1 MTIRSTGFYRPG
13 AAGGTHSGY
22 PQMGSQYRGGGF
34 LGQLGNYRNQMAQM
48 QLAMMREQL
57 KQSELAR
64 KMQVEEFMRNR
75 TRGPELKP
83 LPPWATAERMY
94 NLQKQDRDA
103 RAKQMAE
110 ALYSHPH
117 MSGRQDPLGRQRIHQ
132 MIQAIGP
139 EAAHA
144 GLMQSGRLFAG
155 QTGSPDQSAYGNR
168 DVGGFPVL
176 TTVQTGTTAEGVPAY
191 GQVQTGETPYAQ
203 IGGMKRG
210 TLPGTVPK
218 TGKALIH
225 EGEVVVPKEQVD
237 RPLLHY
243 LMADAMEK
251 GVPLGKGGEGYKCGS
266 LKGYQAG
273 TLLEGAQ
280 GDEALRRFQQL
291 RSGTVGGFQPMIP
304 GLEGTTPS
312 VWPGYLQQMAGTT
325 RPGVEEQIARMTRE
339 TEGLVDQLRQQDLP
353 FPKGVAGTG
362 GLSYETIQKAV
373 DAADSADK
381 QKLLKAARDY
391 AYGGKAFSDDAIKAA
406 RKTKYGRALLA
417 AAMPAVALTAMGE
430 PRETSAMTKLLA
442 ANPLAWPGLIGAKAI
457 EEARKGRPTSEA
469 IGAGGGELAAALAG
483 TAKGARDVAVDVG
496 AGLFT
501 GAMGP
506 TYFQDQ
512 PTEDAAAQRVL
523 ELQQTG
529 GGPAAEEP
537 TPSGAPAAE
546 PGGITGTGTKD
557 DPYTMVGQLSE
568 REQAYQEMRGDP
580 GFINAKHHGD
590 MAQAEVTKLLTLLQN
605 HGHRMDPQVKQ
616 NTLQQLQF
624 QSKIAGQWQ
633 ARVREREKEVEDILK
648 TGEMARQAR
657 VKEEHKQGLQTDR
670 LLSGIEAR
678 EKAKYRTIRLGNAA
692 NVMRDLYKAWLTDK
706 KASNRQRV
714 EEQLFDMVE
723 QIYEDQGRQK
733 PSPEEITQTV
743 RNLVFLN
750 DETMFVMGVES
761 LLK

>member
-1 MTIRSTGFYRPG
+1 MAKAPDVGAPFPSGQMDLPLEQVKAATKGLSTAEKNAVYRGLTRLKRGLSIGDDTIKALSKTKIGKGILMGAGVATGVG
-13 AAGGTHSGY
+13 VMAASESVEPETKEGVWDYLKYMY
-22 PQMGSQYRGGGF
+22 PQ
-34 LGQLGNYRNQMAQM
+34 
-48 QLAMMREQL
+48 
-57 KQSELAR
+57 
-64 KMQVEEFMRNR
+64 VE
-75 TRGPELKP
+75 
-83 LPPWATAERMY
+83 
-94 NLQKQDRDA
+94 
-103 RAKQMAE
+103 
-110 ALYSHPH
+110 
-117 MSGRQDPLGRQRIHQ
+117 
-132 MIQAIGP
+132 
-139 EAAHA
+139 
-144 GLMQSGRLFAG
+144 
-155 QTGSPDQSAYGNR
+155 
-168 DVGGFPVL
+168 
-176 TTVQTGTTAEGVPAY
+176 
-191 GQVQTGETPYAQ
+191 
-203 IGGMKRG
+203 
-210 TLPGTVPK
+210 
-218 TGKALIH
+218 
-225 EGEVVVPKEQVD
+225 
-237 RPLLHY
+237 
-243 LMADAMEK
+243 
-251 GVPLGKGGEGYKCGS
+251 LGKKIWE
-266 LKGYQAG
+266 
-273 TLLEGAQ
+273 
-280 GDEALRRFQQL
+280 
-291 RSGTVGGFQPMIP
+291 
-304 GLEGTTPS
+304 
-312 VWPGYLQQMAGTT
+312 
-325 RPGVEEQIARMTRE
+325 
-339 TEGLVDQLRQQDLP
+339 
-353 FPKGVAGTG
+353 
-362 GLSYETIQKAV
+362 
-373 DAADSADK
+373 
-381 QKLLKAARDY
+381 
-391 AYGGKAFSDDAIKAA
+391 
-406 RKTKYGRALLA
+406 
-417 AAMPAVALTAMGE
+417 
-430 PRETSAMTKLLA
+430 
-442 ANPLAWPGLIGAKAI
+442 
-457 EEARKGRPTSEA
+457 
-469 IGAGGGELAAALAG
+469 
-483 TAKGARDVAVDVG
+483 KGARGVG
-496 AGLFT
+496 EAFGERAREIGGLVRGGVEGGAEIGSELLT

-506 TYFQDQ
+506 TYFADQ
-512 PTEDAAAQRVL
+512 PVEDEAAQL
-523 ELQQTG
+523 AQALQQTG